1 MSDFLTR
8 LVMHAGRAIDVL
20 RPRPLSRFEETV
32 RPSHE
37 LTEEDTSL
45 PGPGRLQTT
54 SVPSEVRPERS
65 RAVSHVPET
74 RDFVSPSEQ
83 QTRVMR
89 APADSFVAQA
99 PHPTVQVQP
108 ATAMRASETQ
118 ATTQT
123 ETIRHEATHTITR
136 VVEHVLRPETRSPSN
151 VNDAIAPRAAARLNA
166 SEGPPPLAAAP
177 PRAPLVRPAVVEPP
191 TRGADQVQSPQ
202 MPEMKPDL
210 TVEITIGRVDV
221 RAVMAPLPKSRDSRA
236 SKPELSLEDY
246 LRRRGRR
253 A

>member
-20 RPRPLSRFEETV
+20 RPRPLSRFEEAV

-45 PGPGRLQTT
+45 PRPGRLQTAFM
-54 SVPSEVRPERS
+54 PSERRPERS
-65 RAVSHVPET
+65 RAASHVPAT
-74 RDFVSPSEQ
+74 RDFVSPSDQ
-83 QTRVMR
+83 QTRVIR

-108 ATAMRASETQ
+108 ATTMRASETQ

-136 VVEHVLRPETRSPSN
+136 IVEHVVRPETRSPSN
-151 VNDAIAPRAAARLNA
+151 VNDAMAPRATPRLNA
-166 SEGPPPLAAAP
+166 SDGPPLASAT
-177 PRAPLVRPAVVEPP
+177 PRAPLVRPVVAEPP
-191 TRGADQVQSPQ
+191 TRGAGQVQPPQ
-202 MPEMKPDL
+202 MPEVQADL

-221 RAVMAPLPKSRDSRA
+221 RAVMPPLPKSRDSRA